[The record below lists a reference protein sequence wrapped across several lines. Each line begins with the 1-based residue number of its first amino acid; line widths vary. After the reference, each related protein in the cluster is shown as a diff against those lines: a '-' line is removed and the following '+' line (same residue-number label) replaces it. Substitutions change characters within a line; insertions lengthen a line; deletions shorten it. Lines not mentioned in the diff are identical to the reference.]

1 MDQAGDIP
9 KAHVDTLS
17 CKWMDSVGC
26 IPMNKSEFRCGFLQP
41 SEQEEPCSAVTLPDE
56 CQPRPD
62 VLSSMSQPKRKLYS
76 AFGVHSGYTR
86 RQLAS

>member
-17 CKWMDSVGC
+17 CKWVDSVGG
-26 IPMNKSEFRCGFLQP
+26 IPKDKAQFRCSLQCRVKG
-41 SEQEEPCSAVTLPDE
+41 EQSCFVIILPNE

-62 VLSSMSQPKRKLYS
+62 VLSSVSQPKRKQYP
-76 AFGVHSGYTR
+76 AFGIHLGYTWG
-86 RQLAS
+86 QLAS